1 MDSNVEG
8 LATVTAPRGPVP
20 ESIIN
25 AFFLFIVNFAL
36 AGHRPKWQTR
46 ETRLSQRLQL
56 HAALACTWLQTENLM
71 KADSTPW
78 NWKLVSTLQ

>member
-1 MDSNVEG
+1 MISNK
-8 LATVTAPRGPVP
+8 T
-20 ESIIN
+20 IN
-25 AFFLFIVNFAL
+25 AMDVCVIIAAHQNLGRVS
-36 AGHRPKWQTR
+36 TT
-46 ETRLSQRLQL
+46 ELSQRLQL